1 MKKGIMIVMLI
12 LIVSSVFFAYQ
23 GVQMHNQV
31 EVEEA
36 KFHALQESYLSN
48 SKAIRDAAQS
58 NSELTQDLVTIANYP
73 STLLKLKL
81 VGVGK
86 LLTGIFIVLFCILLA
101 LIIMPR
107 RLGAM
112 ILESRQ

>member
-23 GVQMHNQV
+23 GVQMQGQV

-36 KFHALQESYLSN
+36 KFHALQESYFSN
-48 SKAIRDAAQS
+48 SKAIRDAAES
-58 NSELTQDLVTIANYP
+58 NSELTQDLVTIVNYP
-73 STLLKLKL
+73 STLLELKL

-112 ILESRQ
+112 IMESR

>member
-1 MKKGIMIVMLI
+1 MKKGIMLVMLI
-12 LIVSSVFFAYQ
+12 LIASSVFFAYQ
-23 GVQMHNQV
+23 GVQMHKQV
-31 EVEEA
+31 AVEEA
-36 KFHALQESYLSN
+36 KFHALQESYFSN
-48 SKAIRDAAQS
+48 SKAIRDSAES
-58 NSELTQDLVTIANYP
+58 NSALTEDLVTIVNYP
-73 STLLKLKL
+73 STLLELKL

-86 LLTGIFIVLFCILLA
+86 LLTGIFIILFCILLA